1 MHQYNQQS
9 RIAIL
14 YGGFSHERDISLRSG
29 QNAYDILR
37 AYFENIELVDVTHDL
52 AWCEQ
57 IRDADFVF
65 NMLHGDY
72 GEDGRVQSVLDML
85 SKKHN
90 TSGVTTSSLCFD
102 KHLCTAVLKAGGI
115 KSLHFPSDIVVN
127 ADDLRSLN
135 ILDIRFS
142 HASHNN
148 PKPPYIIK
156 PSNSGSSFG
165 VCIINDN
172 KDIERC
178 AKEWQFGKHAIIQEF
193 VQGIEVTSSVV
204 TNKFIGAAH
213 IDYSSCS
220 FFDYDQKYTI
230 PYRKTNLRDHK
241 IYSRLED
248 VSLRIYDVLDCKGMV
263 RIDFIYNEE
272 CDMLYFLEVNTQPGF
287 SSQSI
292 VPALAEQ
299 NGYTSLEILKMQ
311 MV

>member
-37 AYFENIELVDVTHDL
+37 AHFENIELVDVTHDL
-52 AWCEQ
+52 AWCER
-57 IRDADFVF
+57 ILDADFVF

-90 TSGVTTSSLCFD
+90 TSGATTSALCFD

-127 ADDLRSLN
+127 ADDLSSLN
-135 ILDIRFS
+135 ISDIRFS

-156 PSNSGSSFG
+156 PSNSGSSLG
-165 VCIINDN
+165 VYIINDN
-172 KDIERC
+172 KDIEKC
-178 AKEWQFGKHAIIQEF
+178 AREWQFGKYAIIQELIH
-193 VQGIEVTSSVV
+193 GIEVTGTVIA
-204 TNKFIGAAH
+204 NKFIGAMH
-213 IDYSSCS
+213 IDYSSCD
-220 FFDYDQKYTI
+220 FFDYDQKYTK
-230 PYRKTNLRDHK
+230 PYNKINLKNHK
-241 IYSRLED
+241 IYARLED
-248 VSLRIYDVLDCKGMV
+248 VCLAIYDILNCKGMV

-272 CDMLYFLEVNTQPGF
+272 RDMLYFLEVNTQPGF
-287 SSQSI
+287 SSKSI
-292 VPALAEQ
+292 VPVVAEQ
-299 NGYTSLEILKMQ
+299 NGYSALEILRMQ